1 MSQEQEKAEELLNS
15 SKDQSR
21 HTAEPSTAEESAD
34 VQEALQ
40 LAFESVLDGDA
51 PSNTTVRD
59 DNLTALLRGLDDAGE
74 LGELMAGA
82 NEELGRDHNE
92 GSVSKSQTLALLARV
107 GLQEVDASLMDAAVD
122 AREAYQT
129 EKSNE
134 F

>member
-1 MSQEQEKAEELLNS
+1 MSKDVDDIINS
-15 SKDQSR
+15 SKNQTR
-21 HTAEPSTAEESAD
+21 TNTEPTTTEESTD

-40 LAFESVLDGDA
+40 DAFEAVLDGDA

-82 NEELGRDHNE
+82 NDALDRDHNDAA
-92 GSVSKSQTLALLARV
+92 VSKSQTLALLARV
-107 GLQEVDASLMDAAVD
+107 GLQEVDSSVMEMASD
-122 AREAYQT
+122 ARTAYQT
-129 EKSNE
+129 EKNTE